1 MKHQKHIK
9 LTRKEND
16 IYAPKEIAILG
27 ANCTIISKLV
37 ENVSN
42 ILHDRYRI
50 AYIDSSHSKEIVRPV
65 FDTFTFHSEGNLEIQ
80 KSVDL
85 NVYNER
91 VRFNAYDLSFINGNH
106 YEGKKQIIIL
116 DTEKENSIIKR
127 LDQINDIL
135 FFVAIDENSFVF
147 DCLKEKFD
155 DFKSIP
161 IYNLNAIKEISK
173 NIDLLFHKKKS
184 IIDGLILVGGKSS
197 RMGTDK
203 STLDYY
209 GKSHSL
215 YLADLLKD
223 KMVDTY
229 LSVRDSKEYSY
240 PVIKDRFI
248 DLGPFGAICSAF
260 LKNPNKAYFVLAT
273 DLPFINEELIDLL
286 IENRDSTKIATTVKG
301 LTKEFPE
308 PLITIW
314 EPKAYPTLLSYL
326 AQGIS
331 CPRKVLINSDVK
343 IIEVADKLITNVNT
357 FEDFKRIR
365 NAI

>member
-1 MKHQKHIK
+1 MKHHKHIK
-9 LTRKEND
+9 LTRKDND
-16 IYAPKEIAILG
+16 IYAPQEIAILG
-27 ANCTIISKLV
+27 ANCTLISNLV
-37 ENVSN
+37 KNVSGLL
-42 ILHDRYRI
+42 IDRYKI
-50 AYIDSSHSKEIVRPV
+50 AYIDASHSKDIVRPAIDV
-65 FDTFTFHSEGNLEIQ
+65 FTFHTAGNLEIQ
-80 KSVDL
+80 KATDI
-85 NVYNER
+85 NNYNER

-106 YEGKKQIIIL
+106 YEGKKQIVIL
-116 DTEKENSIIKR
+116 DADKENSIIKR

-135 FFVAIDENSFVF
+135 FFVAIDENAVVF
-147 DCLKEKFD
+147 DCLKEKFENIEN
-155 DFKSIP
+155 IP
-161 IYNLNAIKEISK
+161 IYSLNAIKEISK
-173 NIDLLFHKKKS
+173 NIDLLFQKKKPT
-184 IIDGLILVGGKSS
+184 IDGLILVGGKSS

-203 STLDYY
+203 STLNYY

-240 PVIKDRFI
+240 TVIKDRFI

-273 DLPFINEELIDLL
+273 DLPFISEELIDLL
-286 IENRDSTKIATTVKG
+286 IGNRDSTKIATTVKG

-314 EPKAYPTLLSYL
+314 EPKAYPVLLSYL

-357 FEDFKRIR
+357 PEEFKRIK
-365 NAI
+365 NSI